1 MASSNKRPAIFYGW
15 WVVAAG
21 SVIGLLSSSSR
32 FSFTMF
38 FPYLVQDLGWSR
50 ATLGFGLTLHMWVY
64 GLAAIAC
71 GFLTDRYGPRLLMV
85 FGGCVILIGLAL
97 TSKMTTPFEFY
108 LYYGVIVA
116 LGVSCTMVVPNSS
129 TARKWFVK
137 KGGLAVALT
146 VVGTTLG
153 ISAMSLIVPD
163 LVHSFGW
170 RKSWMMLGLVMGVMI
185 MVVSWFIVR
194 KDPESMGLYPDGEK
208 PSQDGRHQAGKV
220 DSPTPAAPP
229 EDWTVTEAF
238 RTRSYWLL
246 LLGNAFFIIPV
257 MGFMG
262 HVAAWGMDI
271 AKMTSIPEPEAIG
284 MIKVSV
290 FFLGISSVLGSLAGG
305 PLSDKIGK
313 KSLLFAGLSLE
324 IVLNFFAI
332 RIDSLTQMI
341 VFSVLAGAVG
351 GTVVPLW
358 APYLGDIFGRASL
371 ASLFGIMIFAVG
383 IIGGGG
389 PVIFGKIFDATGS
402 YRGAFLFAGLCY
414 LSSMGSIFFI
424 RKEVKQA

>member
-21 SVIGLLSSSSR
+21 SLIGLLSSSSR

-38 FPYLVQDLGWSR
+38 FPYLLQDLGWTR

-64 GLAAIAC
+64 GVAAIAC
-71 GFLTDRYGPRLLMV
+71 GFLTDRYGPRILMV

-97 TSKMTTPFEFY
+97 TSRMTTPLQFY
-108 LYYGVIVA
+108 LYYGVILA
-116 LGVSCTMVVPNSS
+116 FGVSCTMVVPNSS

-153 ISAMSLIVPD
+153 ISLMSLIVPD
-163 LVHSFGW
+163 LIHAFGW
-170 RKSWMMLGLVMGVMI
+170 RKSWLMLGLVMGTAI
-185 MVVSWFIVR
+185 MGLSWFIVR

-208 PSQDGRHQAGKV
+208 PSETTTGQPVASEHLQMVQAV
-220 DSPTPAAPP
+220 
-229 EDWTVTEAF
+229 DWTVKEAF
-238 RTRSYWLL
+238 RTRSYWCLL
-246 LLGNAFFIIPV
+246 AGNAFFIVPV

-271 AKMTSIPEPEAIG
+271 AKISSVPEPEAIG
-284 MIKVSV
+284 MIKGSV
-290 FFLGISSVLGSLAGG
+290 FLLGISSVLGSLAGG

-313 KSLLFAGLSLE
+313 KSLLFAGLTLE
-324 IVLNFFAI
+324 IGLNFFAI

-341 VFSVLAGAVG
+341 MFCVLAGAVG

-383 IIGGGG
+383 IIGGAG
-389 PVIFGKIFDATGS
+389 PVIFGEIFDASGS
-402 YRGAFLFAGLCY
+402 YRWAFLFAGICY
-414 LSSMGSIFFI
+414 LASMASIYFI
-424 RKEVKQA
+424 RKESKGD